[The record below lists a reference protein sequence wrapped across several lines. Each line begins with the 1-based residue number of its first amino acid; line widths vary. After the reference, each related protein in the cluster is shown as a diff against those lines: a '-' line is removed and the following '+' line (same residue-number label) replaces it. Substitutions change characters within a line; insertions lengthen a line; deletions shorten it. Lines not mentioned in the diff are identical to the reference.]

1 MQVRVSQTSRCA
13 TGNKEQR
20 NILRR
25 RMRAARRKILGEN
38 AQSQGQLSPKP
49 KKKKRRKQVRRASRT
64 QNQSG
69 SCCGSGTR
77 AETAAASARRCKA
90 ARPRYPLK
98 STEGTLSKAQKLPG
112 GAHQRAN
119 ACPLAHGPQ
128 RLGQCSSR
136 FWPLQDPTCPWSLR
150 PAGEGDALLLAKA
163 CCIQVGHLNCRV
175 SRCCRSTFASCVNKG
190 SLPLRA
196 SDGQVKCS
204 RLALKGR
211 DKDVRWPPTVHS
223 RPLWKKQATAL
234 LFRLQTSS
242 VSPTANEI
250 SESMMPMVSFA
261 PSDADSSMQGKLVKN
276 AMRAWTPPV
285 IEGFG

>member
-49 KKKKRRKQVRRASRT
+49 KKRNAGSR
-64 QNQSG
+64 SEEHHELKI
-69 SCCGSGTR
+69 R
-77 AETAAASARRCKA
+77 AAAAAAAAPELRRQLRQHGDARQHGR
-90 ARPRYPLK
+90 
-98 STEGTLSKAQKLPG
+98 GTLSQAQKLPG